1 MTKESEN
8 TDYSHLIDNKE
19 RITQCYVCNSGKIF
33 FFKKVH
39 GFSVYKCKTCKLI
52 WVGDAI
58 NEKKLKSFYSSNYYT
73 NFYVKR
79 TGFKNYVGN
88 EKNYRKNSR
97 NNIDIISKVK
107 KIDFLRVLDIG
118 CACGFYIDEIK
129 KLKKCDVYGV
139 EFSEWAIQYATEN
152 LGLKNIFFQEKH
164 DQFHF
169 ENNYFDI
176 VFLLG
181 TIEHVINPRE
191 MLVEINRILKPEGLL
206 MITTLDTKSSIPFYL
221 IKPPEHFYYFN
232 HHNLPVLLK
241 RMGFKTLINQ
251 SYFSHY
257 YVFEIFQVL
266 SNLPFL
272 SSVKPLSSLIYKL
285 FPDLSIKS
293 PTNEMV
299 LVAQKGET
307 E

>member
-1 MTKESEN
+1 MTRESKD
-8 TDYSHLIDNKE
+8 TDYSHLISRKE
-19 RITQCYVCNSGKIF
+19 RVTQCYVCNSEKIF
-33 FFKKVH
+33 LFKKVH
-39 GFSVYKCKTCKLI
+39 SFTVYKCKACKLI
-52 WVGDAI
+52 WVGDVI
-58 NEKKLKSFYSSNYYT
+58 NEERLKSFYSSDYYT

-88 EKNYRKNSR
+88 ENNYRRNSR
-97 NNIDIISKVK
+97 NNINIISKVK
-107 KIDFLRVLDIG
+107 KIDGLRILDIG
-118 CACGFYIDEIK
+118 CACGFYIDEIQ
-129 KLKKCDVYGV
+129 KLNKCDVYGV
-139 EFSEWAIQYATEN
+139 EFSEWAIEYAKEN
-152 LGLKNIFFQEKH
+152 LGLKNIYFQEKNDH
-164 DQFHF
+164 FHF
-169 ENNYFDI
+169 GDNYFDI

-191 MLVEINRILKPEGLL
+191 MLAEINRMLKPEGLL

-251 SYFSHY
+251 SYFSY
-257 YVFEIFQVL
+257 YYLFEIFQVL

-272 SSVKPLSSLIYKL
+272 SFAKPLSSFLYKL

-293 PTNEMV
+293 PTNEMIIIG
-299 LVAQKGET
+299 QKSES